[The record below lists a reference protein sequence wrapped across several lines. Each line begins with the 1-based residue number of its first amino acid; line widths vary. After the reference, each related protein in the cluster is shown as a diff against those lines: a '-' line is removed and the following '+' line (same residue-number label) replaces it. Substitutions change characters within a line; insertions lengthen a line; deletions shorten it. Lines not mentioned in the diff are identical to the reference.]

1 MKIVKRL
8 KNSEENNSISR
19 FWILVHRLTLYY
31 ISKIKMILVNR
42 EKVDNNKSKLL
53 SHLSKT
59 NSNIGK
65 ILVKFISSNRK
76 GFLKIK
82 REIVFRKIIKYKT

>member
-1 MKIVKRL
+1 
-8 KNSEENNSISR
+8 
-19 FWILVHRLTLYY
+19 
-31 ISKIKMILVNR
+31 MILVNR